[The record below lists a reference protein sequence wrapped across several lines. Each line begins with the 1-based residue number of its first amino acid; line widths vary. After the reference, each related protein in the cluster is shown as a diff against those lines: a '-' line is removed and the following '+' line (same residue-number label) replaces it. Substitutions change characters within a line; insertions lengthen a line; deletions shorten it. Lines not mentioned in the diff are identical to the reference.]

1 MKKTPLYE
9 KHVSLGAK
17 MIEFGGWT
25 MPLQYTGILQEHEAV
40 RQRAGLFDVSH
51 MGEVMI
57 KGRGATEFIQ
67 KLITNDIS
75 GMREFQV
82 LYSPM
87 CYPDGGTVD
96 DLLVYKFDAEC
107 YLLVV
112 NAANIEKDVEWIESH
127 KPHDVE
133 VEDVSEQ
140 YAQLALQGPKSQEV
154 LQRIVDAPLDK
165 IKFFRF
171 VDGVSIAGVSAL
183 ISRTGYTGEDGFE
196 IYIPADSALETG
208 ELYSDDTQFEIY
220 IPADS
225 ACKVWNT
232 IVDAGAEFHV
242 MPAGLGARDTLRLEA
257 ALPLYGHELSPDIS
271 PLEAGLDRFVKLDKP
286 DFIGREAL
294 IKQKES
300 GISRKLVG
308 LEMVDKGIPRQGY
321 EVQVEGRSIGY
332 ITSGGFSPTL
342 KKNIALA
349 LMDVR
354 YAARGSQVDVIVRN
368 KALKAEV
375 VKIPFYA
382 KQYKK

>member
-17 MIEFGGWT
+17 MIEFGGWM
-25 MPLQYTGILQEHEAV
+25 MPLQYTGILEEHEAV

-57 KGRGATEFIQ
+57 RGRGATEFIQ

-75 GMREFQV
+75 GMREFRV

-96 DLLVYKFDAEC
+96 DLLVYKFDAER

-112 NAANIEKDVEWIESH
+112 NAANIQKDVQWIESH

-133 VEDVSEQ
+133 VEDLSEQ

-154 LQRIVDAPLDK
+154 LQKIADIPLDSV
-165 IKFFRF
+165 KFFRF
-171 VDGVSIAGVSAL
+171 ADGVSIAGVSAL
-183 ISRTGYTGEDGFE
+183 LSRTGYTGEDGFE
-196 IYIPADSALETG
+196 IYVPADRAL
-208 ELYSDDTQFEIY
+208 
-220 IPADS
+220 
-225 ACKVWNT
+225 KVWEA
-232 IVDAGAEFHV
+232 IMDAGEEFHV

-257 ALPLYGHELSPDIS
+257 ALPLYDHELSPDIS
-271 PLEAGLDRFVKLDKP
+271 PLEAGLDRFVRLDKA

-294 IKQKES
+294 LKQKEG

-308 LEMVDKGIPRQGY
+308 LEMIDKGIPRQGY
-321 EVQVEGRSIGY
+321 EVQVKGRNIGY
-332 ITSGGFSPTL
+332 ITSGSFSPTL

-349 LMDVR
+349 LIDVS
-354 YAARGSQVDVIVRN
+354 YAAQSSHVDVIVRN

>member
-1 MKKTPLYE
+1 M
-9 KHVSLGAK
+9 
-17 MIEFGGWT
+17 EFGGWM

-96 DLLVYKFDAEC
+96 DLLVYKFDAER

-133 VEDVSEQ
+133 VEDLSEQ

-154 LQRIVDAPLDK
+154 LQRIVDAPLDE

-171 VDGVSIAGVSAL
+171 VDGVSIAGVSVL

-196 IYIPADSALETG
+196 IYIPADG
-208 ELYSDDTQFEIY
+208 
-220 IPADS
+220 
-225 ACKVWNT
+225 ACKVWDT
-232 IVDAGAEFHV
+232 IVDAGAEFQV

-257 ALPLYGHELSPDIS
+257 ALPLYGHELSADIS

-286 DFIGREAL
+286 DFIGRESL
-294 IKQKES
+294 IEQKES

-308 LEMVDKGIPRQGY
+308 LEMVDRGIPRQGY

-349 LMDVR
+349 LIDVL

-368 KALKAEV
+368 RTLKAEV

>member
-9 KHVSLGAK
+9 KHISLGAK
-17 MIEFGGWT
+17 MTEFGGWI

-40 RQRAGLFDVSH
+40 RRRAGLFDVSH

-57 KGRGATEFIQ
+57 RGRGATEFIQ

-82 LYSPM
+82 IYSPM

-96 DLLVYKFDAEC
+96 DLLVYKCDAEQ

-112 NAANIEKDVEWIESH
+112 NAANIEKDVEWITTH
-127 KPHDVE
+127 KLHDVE

-140 YAQLALQGPKSQEV
+140 YAQLALQGPKSQDI
-154 LQRIVDAPLDK
+154 LQKLVDFPLDK

-171 VDGVSIAGVSAL
+171 VDGMNIAGVSAL

-196 IYIPADSALETG
+196 IYIPAN
-208 ELYSDDTQFEIY
+208 
-220 IPADS
+220 S
-225 ACKVWNT
+225 ACKVWDA
-232 IVDAGAEFHV
+232 IMDAGEEFGV

-294 IKQKES
+294 VKQKER
-300 GISRKLVG
+300 GISRNLVG

-321 EVQVEGRSIGY
+321 GVQVEGRSVGY
-332 ITSGGFSPTL
+332 ITSGSFSPTL

-349 LMDVR
+349 LLDIQ
-354 YAARGSQVDVIVRN
+354 YAEEGFQVDVMVRN
-368 KALKAEV
+368 KALKAKV

>member
-17 MIEFGGWT
+17 MMEFGGWM

-96 DLLVYKFDAEC
+96 DLLVYKFDAQH

-112 NAANIEKDVEWIESH
+112 NAANIEEDVEWIESH

-133 VEDVSEQ
+133 VEDLSEQ
-140 YAQLALQGPKSQEV
+140 YAQLALQGPKSQKV
-154 LQRIVDAPLDK
+154 LQRIVDVPLDK

-171 VDGVSIAGVSAL
+171 VDGVNIAGVSAL

-196 IYIPADSALETG
+196 IYIPADG
-208 ELYSDDTQFEIY
+208 
-220 IPADS
+220 
-225 ACKVWNT
+225 ACKVWDT

-294 IKQKES
+294 IEQKGS

-308 LEMVDKGIPRQGY
+308 LEMVDRGIPRQGY

-332 ITSGGFSPTL
+332 VTSGSFSPTL

-349 LMDVR
+349 LIDVR
-354 YAARGSQVDVIVRN
+354 YAVQGSQVDVIVRN
-368 KALKAEV
+368 RALKAEV